1 MPQSYQPLAGSRPSS
16 SSSND
21 SSRSRPSGGSSKLGG
36 SSRPRGP
43 RCLRRLDDLCCS
55 GLTYFPLL
63 IVYGATTWAVWV
75 EAYSISWNSIG
86 GLKGHLLAAVGVWLY
101 AMLNWSYTVATFS
114 SPGTPLETKS
124 KYSHLPTTAMPSIT
138 VKASGEERFC
148 KKCQCRKPDRTHHCS
163 TCNTCVLKMDHHC
176 PWLANCLGIR
186 NYKPFVLFT
195 AYLAVF
201 CLFACA
207 VSSSW
212 LWNFVFY
219 DGSIVDTYLPVNWV
233 LLAVISGVIGI
244 VVAGFSGY
252 HFYLVVKGETTIES
266 MEKTRY
272 LAPIRRRGLP
282 WGANLFGGG
291 GSGNGVMSPAAL
303 EMRERERY
311 NEYMIEETAR
321 EMPNAFDLGWKRNFV
336 HVFGTVPLLWFV
348 PVRNSVGDGWT
359 WETSDVWK
367 HAQREMQERR
377 RREQAAEQERMRRA
391 GWGGDDVGE
400 PVTANGHANVPPSAT
415 SPGYAT
421 WTRQAMT
428 GLPSPGEVNAAT
440 AAAAA
445 TAATAGQSKAAR
457 ILGARE
463 EEFSHGLGGSRYSP
477 KVAMANREVTLRMND
492 LRKKN
497 KRVVMSRD
505 ELSDED
511 EDDERETDEYDTSS
525 DEAEAGWS
533 AGKRGEGSSR
543 GARATPRST
552 AAALNRKEVDTWSE
566 GW

>member
-1 MPQSYQPLAGSRPSS
+1 MPHSYQPVAGSRPSS

-21 SSRSRPSGGSSKLGG
+21 SSRSRPSGGSKFNSN
-36 SSRPRGP
+36 RPRGP
-43 RCLRRLDDLCCS
+43 RFLRRLDALCCS
-55 GLTYFPLL
+55 AITYFPLL

-75 EAYSISWNSIG
+75 EAYSISWSSIG
-86 GLKGHLLAAVGVWLY
+86 GAQGNLLAAIGALLY
-101 AMLNWSYTVATFS
+101 FMLNWSYTIATFS
-114 SPGTPLETKS
+114 SPGTPLDTKS
-124 KYSHLPTTAMPSIT
+124 KYSHLPTTSMPSIT

-201 CLFACA
+201 CLFSCA
-207 VSSSW
+207 VASSW
-212 LWNFVFY
+212 LWDFVFRKESY
-219 DGSIVDTYLPVNWV
+219 VDTYLPVNWV

-252 HFYLVVKGETTIES
+252 HFYLVAKGETTIES

-282 WGANLFGGG
+282 WGANLFGG
-291 GSGNGVMSPAAL
+291 SGNGVMTPAAL
-303 EMRERERY
+303 EMRERQRY

-321 EMPNAFDLGWKRNFV
+321 EMPNAFDLGWRRNFLL
-336 HVFGTVPLLWFV
+336 VFGTAPALWFF

-359 WETSDVWK
+359 WETNEAWN

-377 RREQAAEQERMRRA
+377 RREQVAEQERMRRA

-400 PVTANGHANVPPSAT
+400 PVTANGYAGGHPQSAT
-415 SPGYAT
+415 SPGYNTAA

-428 GLPSPGEVNAAT
+428 GLPSPGEVNGNAP
-440 AAAAA
+440 
-445 TAATAGQSKAAR
+445 TAGQSKAAR

-477 KVAMANREVTLRMND
+477 KVAMANREVALRMND
-492 LRKKN
+492 LRKK
-497 KRVVMSRD
+497 KKQVVMSRD

-511 EDDERETDEYDTSS
+511 DEDDERETDEYDSSS
-525 DEAEAGWS
+525 DEADAGRS
-533 AGKRGEGSSR
+533 RRGEGSSK
-543 GARATPRST
+543 GARAAPKST
-552 AAALNRKEVDTWSE
+552 VAALNRQDADNWSE